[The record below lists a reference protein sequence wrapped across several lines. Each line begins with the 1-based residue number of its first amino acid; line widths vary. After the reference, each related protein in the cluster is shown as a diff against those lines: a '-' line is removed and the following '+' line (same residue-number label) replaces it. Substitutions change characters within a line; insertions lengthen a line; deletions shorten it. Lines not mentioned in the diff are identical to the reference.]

1 MFLCKHEFLSWNPQ
15 HSCKELNMV
24 VHGYNRSIEEAEL
37 GELLGFAEK
46 LIDSSRFSER
56 CLTKNMLPI

>member
-1 MFLCKHEFLSWNPQ
+1 
-15 HSCKELNMV
+15 MV
-24 VHGYNRSIEEAEL
+24 VHGYNHSIEEAEL

-46 LIDSSRFSER
+46 LIDSSQLSER